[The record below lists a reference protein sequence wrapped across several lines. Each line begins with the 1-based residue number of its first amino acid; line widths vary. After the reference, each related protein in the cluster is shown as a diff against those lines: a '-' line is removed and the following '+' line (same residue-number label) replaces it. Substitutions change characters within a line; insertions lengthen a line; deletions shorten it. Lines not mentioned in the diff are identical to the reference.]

1 MNNFQQFA
9 PFKLTQQVLLKLLG
23 GLPNARKL
31 GVQLNQAQVKLHK
44 DYLATHLFALPCLA
58 VCNKIHT
65 KMYIINSINIFLYQ
79 IHIYKVRTTSRIFME
94 SSEA

>member
-31 GVQLNQAQVKLHK
+31 GVQLNQAQVNLNE
-44 DYLATHLFALPCLA
+44 DYLATHLFAL
-58 VCNKIHT
+58 
-65 KMYIINSINIFLYQ
+65 NS
-79 IHIYKVRTTSRIFME
+79 YKNVHN
-94 SSEA
+94 